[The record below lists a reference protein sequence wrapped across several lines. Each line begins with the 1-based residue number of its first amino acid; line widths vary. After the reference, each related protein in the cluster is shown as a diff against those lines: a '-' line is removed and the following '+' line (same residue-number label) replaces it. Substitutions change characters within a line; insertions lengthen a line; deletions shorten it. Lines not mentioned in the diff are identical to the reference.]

1 VEDPPAFAD
10 AQREQELWGEL
21 LSHGAT
27 LNRALNEALRVHSG
41 PAWIVFQVSHG
52 CSSPFL
58 FSFSRAAFKTWR
70 SRGSMCGC
78 QELER
83 RAHEKY
89 SAFDQVNAEA
99 RQLRERCSAFDALAE
114 ALRTPDSWLVYRAM
128 AWCDVL
134 PESSGQGTA
143 RHASLERIRA
153 ALVDRDEALWNA
165 REDLDK
171 TRTLAANW
179 EAEVATARAET
190 RELRTSL
197 EGAQAQ
203 QRQAEERARG
213 LEQRAKEADDLKAAL
228 DVKAAALVAA
238 EGQLQQERIA
248 RQGAEG
254 RLQQE
259 QAALGDARTAL
270 ERERVAREAAEKSLE
285 ERNAAFSE
293 VEDEALALSISNAA
307 QEMALVEQGETV
319 QHLELALE
327 SARRD
332 LDLEKRQVEG
342 KLLSDPAC

>member
-1 VEDPPAFAD
+1 
-10 AQREQELWGEL
+10 
-21 LSHGAT
+21 
-27 LNRALNEALRVHSG
+27 
-41 PAWIVFQVSHG
+41 
-52 CSSPFL
+52 
-58 FSFSRAAFKTWR
+58 
-70 SRGSMCGC
+70 MCGC

-83 RAHEKY
+83 RAHDKY
-89 SAFDQVNAEA
+89 DAFNRVNAEA
-99 RQLRERCSAFDALAE
+99 RQLRERCSAFDALAD

-134 PESSGQGTA
+134 PESSRQDA
-143 RHASLERIRA
+143 VRHSSLERIGA

-190 RELRTSL
+190 RGLCSSL

-213 LEQRAKEADDLKAAL
+213 LEQRAKEADDLRAAL
-228 DVKAAALVAA
+228 DAKAAALVAA
-238 EGQLQQERIA
+238 EEQLQQERIA

-285 ERNAAFSE
+285 ERNAAFSK
-293 VEDEALALSISNAA
+293 VEDEALALSINNAS
-307 QEMALVEQGETV
+307 QELALREQGEAV
-319 QHLELALE
+319 QRLELALE

-332 LDLEKRQVEG
+332 LDLERKQVEG
-342 KLLSDPAC
+342 ELLFDPAC

>member
-1 VEDPPAFAD
+1 
-10 AQREQELWGEL
+10 
-21 LSHGAT
+21 
-27 LNRALNEALRVHSG
+27 
-41 PAWIVFQVSHG
+41 
-52 CSSPFL
+52 
-58 FSFSRAAFKTWR
+58 
-70 SRGSMCGC
+70 MCVC

-89 SAFDQVNAEA
+89 DAFDQVNAEA
-99 RQLRERCSAFDALAE
+99 RQLRERCSAFDALAD

-143 RHASLERIRA
+143 RHSSLERIRA

-228 DVKAAALVAA
+228 DAKAAALVVA
-238 EGQLQQERIA
+238 EERLQQERVA

-285 ERNAAFSE
+285 ERNAAFSK
-293 VEDEALALSISNAA
+293 VEDEALSLSISNAS
-307 QEMALVEQGETV
+307 QELALREQGEAV
-319 QHLELALE
+319 QRLESELE

-332 LDLEKRQVEG
+332 LSLERKQVEG
-342 KLLSDPAC
+342 ETFRLLFVGFLL

>member
-1 VEDPPAFAD
+1 
-10 AQREQELWGEL
+10 
-21 LSHGAT
+21 
-27 LNRALNEALRVHSG
+27 
-41 PAWIVFQVSHG
+41 
-52 CSSPFL
+52 
-58 FSFSRAAFKTWR
+58 
-70 SRGSMCGC
+70 MCGC

-99 RQLRERCSAFDALAE
+99 RQLRERCNAFDTLAE

-143 RHASLERIRA
+143 RHGSLERIRA

-171 TRTLAANW
+171 TRTLAATW
-179 EAEVATARAET
+179 EAEVATARAEA

-228 DVKAAALVAA
+228 DAKAAALVVA
-238 EGQLQQERIA
+238 EERLQQERVA

-332 LDLEKRQVEG
+332 LDLGRRQVEG
-342 KLLSDPAC
+342 KLLFDPAC